1 MFWNFAFLKQ
11 YNICF
16 VCIYFF
22 IPFLTNN
29 ILYEFWQNWLYFALP
44 TCLCV
49 LKHVMN
55 LVFLISM
62 LLSDKYYYTPK
73 WLCNGRNYIGIT
85 SIKTPQVGL
94 FSKLSVCFNHFTIVS
109 LVEDISL
116 HLKKKKWILITQG
129 YNMPSCTFTIS
140 QFPPLR
146 KIMLKLIEIEQVIL
160 RKENIF

>member
-1 MFWNFAFLKQ
+1 MFVYIFLFLFWPIIFCTCN
-11 YNICF
+11 YMSYRTG
-16 VCIYFF
+16 CISPYRH
-22 IPFLTNN
+22 
-29 ILYEFWQNWLYFALP
+29 A
-44 TCLCV
+44 V

-73 WLCNGRNYIGIT
+73 WLCNGRNYINIT

-116 HLKKKKWILITQG
+116 HLKKKWILITQG
-129 YNMPSCTFTIS
+129 YYMPSCTFTIS
-140 QFPPLR
+140 QFFPF
-146 KIMLKLIEIEQVIL
+146 KK
-160 RKENIF
+160 NCA